1 MTLILLMTSNLHFLS
16 FILNLCCGMYSLGG
30 IWDEFG
36 VESLRSKIGLVKIT
50 KVQVERIKIH

>member
-1 MTLILLMTSNLHFLS
+1 MTSNLHFLS